1 MRARKIEISLIVAYG
16 RNRVIGIDGD
26 LPWHLPDDLRWFK
39 AATIGKPVV
48 MGRKTYDAMGK
59 ALPKRP
65 NIVIT
70 RNPAFRAGDATVVG
84 GISAALGEAEREA
97 KALGATEIM
106 VIGGGEIFTEALR
119 YADRMY
125 LTEVDVTAEGD
136 AFFPEFDETGWR
148 EMFCESVSEEEGRPA
163 HCFRI
168 LERP

>member
-1 MRARKIEISLIVAYG
+1 MDISLIAAYG
-16 RNRVIGIDGD
+16 RNRVIGVDGD

-70 RNPAFRAGDATVVG
+70 RNSEFRAEDATVVSSV
-84 GISAALGEAEREA
+84 SAALGEAEREA
-97 KALGATEIM
+97 QDLGANEIM

-119 YADRMY
+119 FAHRMY

-136 AFFPEFDETGWR
+136 AYFPDFDEKDWR
-148 EMFCESVSEEEGRPA
+148 ELFCESVAAEEGRPA

-168 LERP
+168 LERH

>member
-1 MRARKIEISLIVAYG
+1 MEISLIVAYG
-16 RNRVIGIDGD
+16 RNRVIGVDGA

-70 RNPAFRAGDATVVG
+70 RNPQFRAEDATVVAG
-84 GISAALGEAEREA
+84 VSEALSTAEREA
-97 KALGATEIM
+97 KALGVREIM

-119 YADRMY
+119 YAERLY

-136 AFFPEFDETGWR
+136 AYFPEFDEKDWR
-148 EMFCESVSEEEGRPA
+148 ELFCESVAEEEGRPA

-168 LERP
+168 LERH